1 MSDVVMV
8 HTIVSD
14 VSRVIEVAG
23 KVLAKASEILVNT
36 DRPDCTGGYLAWT
49 DSNGIPFIAG
59 LMWGSMPADKAV
71 KRQETAL
78 EKATRLALHN
88 LHRTSYRSRNPKAVV
103 IIDGVEVLRPRWG
116 GAIRAGADIL
126 SFSGF
131 PEKWDE
137 AAMFVL
143 AIKLGWISRDDVFR
157 HISPKRNPHL
167 RPLLEA
173 CHWTE

>member
-1 MSDVVMV
+1 MSDAAVVLAESTDAI
-8 HTIVSD
+8 H
-14 VSRVIEVAG
+14 VIETAA
-23 KVLAKASEILVNT
+23 KVLAQASDMLAKA
-36 DRPDCTGGYLAWT
+36 DRPDKTGGYLAWT
-49 DSNGIPFIAG
+49 DSNGTPFIAG
-59 LMWGSMPADKAV
+59 LMWGIMPVDKAA
-71 KRQETAL
+71 KRQEYAL
-78 EKATRLALHN
+78 EKATRLTLHN
-88 LHRTSYRSRNPKAVV
+88 LHRTSYRSRNPK
-103 IIDGVEVLRPRWG
+103 EERWG
-116 GAIRAGADIL
+116 GAIRAGEHIL

>member
-1 MSDVVMV
+1 MSKEVMV
-8 HTIVSD
+8 CDGVDGTV
-14 VSRVIEVAG
+14 RVIETAA
-23 KVLAKASEILVNT
+23 KVLAKASVMLADA

-59 LMWGSMPADKAV
+59 LMWGSMPIGKAA
-71 KRQETAL
+71 KRREFAL

-88 LHRTSYRSRNPKAVV
+88 LHRTSYRSRNPK
-103 IIDGVEVLRPRWG
+103 EERWG
-116 GAIRAGADIL
+116 GAIRAGLHIL

-143 AIKLGWISRDDVFR
+143 AIKLGWINSDDVFR

-167 RPLLEA
+167 RPLFQA
-173 CHWTE
+173 CHWTV